1 MLSWNSMIGT
11 RAQDTDMSTAHAIA
25 KASKARFLSHF
36 PWTISPFII
45 GAPMRVMSGPHLALA
60 VSKAGGLGFIGPGA
74 KPEDMSKDLAT
85 VRDLLRSS
93 PPQTLPSAF
102 PSKDTL
108 PVGVGFQ
115 LWNGDLKAAVIAVQE
130 HKPCAAWLFAPRRGQ
145 EELDEWTSHIREAHP
160 EIQVWIQIGTV
171 QESIE
176 VANSAHRPDTLIIQ
190 GAEAGGH
197 GRATDGL
204 GIMTLFPEIA
214 DQVRESG
221 VSLFAAGGIADGRGV
236 AAALSLGA
244 TGVVMGTRFLAATET
259 RISKGYQQEI
269 IRAKDGAQCTTRTML
284 YNHLRGTMGWP
295 EQYSPRG
302 IINQSF
308 HDHQAGVEF
317 DELKKRHD
325 EALKSG
331 DKGWGPEGSY
341 SNWPIG
347 SQRWVHFPT
356 SAQISPFLTNPSTT
370 PLSAHPESSSKLDPI
385 ARRKLSTECS
395 CNAPPSLRLAASVA
409 ARPAVARTFTTSF
422 VRRDA
427 ARPATPNEQAAALAG
442 TAEKKVGSYKTLKEV
457 RTEEDLFGPGAAPG
471 TVPTDLEQATG
482 IERLEILGKMEGVD
496 IFDMRPLDASRLGTM
511 KDPIMVRSAGEEQ
524 FAGCTG
530 FPADSH
536 SVHWLGITRERPIE
550 RCPECGSVYKMDY
563 VGPEDDHHHHH
574 PPEFEEPKTFADYIK
589 PEYRYK

>member
-1 MLSWNSMIGT
+1 
-11 RAQDTDMSTAHAIA
+11 MSTAGAIA
-25 KASKARFLSHF
+25 KASRARFLSQF
-36 PWTISPFII
+36 PWTTSPFII

-60 VSKAGGLGFIGPGA
+60 ISKAGGLGFIGPGA
-74 KPEDMSKDLAT
+74 KPEDTSKDLAT
-85 VRDLLRSS
+85 VRELLRSS
-93 PPQTLPSAF
+93 PSQNLPAAF
-102 PSKDTL
+102 PSTGTL

-115 LWNGDLKAAVIAVQE
+115 LWNGDLKSAVQAVQDYR
-130 HKPCAAWLFAPRRGQ
+130 PCAAWLFAPRRGQ
-145 EELDEWTSHIREAHP
+145 EELDEWTSQIREVYP

-171 QESIE
+171 HESIE
-176 VANSAHRPDTLIIQ
+176 VANSAHRPNALVVQ

-204 GIMTLFPEIA
+204 GIMTLFPEIE
-214 DQVRESG
+214 DQVRDSG
-221 VSLFAAGGIADGRGV
+221 MSLFAAGGIADGRGV

-244 TGVVMGTRFLAATET
+244 IGVVMGTRFLAATEA

-284 YNHLRGTMGWP
+284 YNHLRGTTGWP
-295 EQYSPRG
+295 EH
-302 IINQSF
+302 F

-317 DELKKRHD
+317 EELKRRHD
-325 EALKSG
+325 EADAKDIVKDVQREASEIIAELASDTMGPSSNFDPNQPIPHKSLDNTSLSPSRVILKAR
-331 DKGWGPEGSY
+331 PHCPAQTINEMFL
-341 SNWPIG
+341 
-347 SQRWVHFPT
+347 QR
-356 SAQISPFLTNPSTT
+356 SALT
-370 PLSAHPESSSKLDPI
+370 A
-385 ARRKLSTECS
+385 ARR
-395 CNAPPSLRLAASVA
+395 VA

-442 TAEKKVGSYKTLKEV
+442 TAEKKVGSYKTLKEI

-589 PEYRYK
+589 PEYRYR